1 MQMADR
7 GLASPSSTRLD
18 FHCIDAVLALYG
30 PIQRNLGVV
39 GWATIPAVP
48 VSDEPLHK
56 ALSFS
61 PNAGDGRVPFGGRGP
76 SEGIGGRSV
85 SRGRE
90 ISRGSAA
97 RVCFRPDEPRPSF
110 QVVSSKDYE

>member
-18 FHCIDAVLALYG
+18 FHDIDAVLALYR

-39 GWATIPAVP
+39 GPTTIPAVP
-48 VSDEPLHK
+48 VSDQLLHE

-61 PNAGDGRVPFGGRGP
+61 PNAGDGRAVWRAWAVGGDRWVKHITRQENEPGFP
-76 SEGIGGRSV
+76 SRL
-85 SRGRE
+85 
-90 ISRGSAA
+90 
-97 RVCFRPDEPRPSF
+97 
-110 QVVSSKDYE
+110 